1 MHIIQLLEG
10 GGAGSDYVEA
20 FLSSYVEKKKL
31 DSGLLKGLKNQ
42 VTVLPLECSVVQSG
56 TSAPTQMPSCTVIIL
71 TPVQLRTGTQLCS
84 SNRQWCYH
92 V

>member
-1 MHIIQLLEG
+1 MEG

-42 VTVLPLECSVVQSG
+42 VPVLPLKCPVVQSG

-71 TPVQLRTGTQLCS
+71 TTV
-84 SNRQWCYH
+84 
-92 V
+92 